1 VVSSRGSV
9 GLDETLDLHLE
20 LPRLRKDRRQD
31 GGPVQC
37 HVTGTFSNP
46 KLSVRAG
53 SLVVQ
58 LADGDKPALAV
69 EKVDLSLSVETSKD
83 GRMLTLAPV
92 TVFENRK
99 LTADVGDELLR
110 LVAPTLSELTGV
122 QGEISLSLDTFRVP
136 LGVPMSDFAK
146 RVELAGKLHLH
157 HISVDVKE
165 PILETLIK
173 VLADMHGKKPS
184 EIVRVVEDA
193 EVRFQVR
200 GGRINHEGLR
210 IGFPDIAPD
219 LLVSSR
225 GSVGLDHSLDLE
237 LQVPRILVKG
247 KNARP
252 VVQRTNPVRL
262 RVSGTIDKPVVT
274 EIKGE
279 EKNKPKEGP

>member
-1 VVSSRGSV
+1 KKPPGAFRLVADGEVNFRMREGRLHHEGLRIGFPDIDPELVVSSRGSV

-46 KLSVRAG
+46 KLSVRSG

-83 GRMLTLAPV
+83 GRVLTLAPV

-122 QGEISLSLDTFRVP
+122 
-136 LGVPMSDFAK
+136 
-146 RVELAGKLHLH
+146 
-157 HISVDVKE
+157 
-165 PILETLIK
+165 
-173 VLADMHGKKPS
+173 
-184 EIVRVVEDA
+184 
-193 EVRFQVR
+193 
-200 GGRINHEGLR
+200 
-210 IGFPDIAPD
+210 
-219 LLVSSR
+219 
-225 GSVGLDHSLDLE
+225 
-237 LQVPRILVKG
+237 
-247 KNARP
+247 
-252 VVQRTNPVRL
+252 
-262 RVSGTIDKPVVT
+262 
-274 EIKGE
+274 
-279 EKNKPKEGP
+279 